1 VGAFETGA
9 HMPTSETYQHHIRLL
24 MQLMILK
31 RVAMKVQNDK
41 GLHKQVPI
49 QKRVDLLFI
58 ADTAATL
65 VWSPIRRRI
74 LSIPLNCIN
83 NFRLEL
89 FNWSFLNSIVIKKY
103 IEIRRKD

>member
-9 HMPTSETYQHHIRLL
+9 HMPTSETYQHHIGLL

-41 GLHKQVPI
+41 GFHKQVPI
-49 QKRVDLLFI
+49 QKRVDLLSI
-58 ADTAATL
+58 ADTAATF
-65 VWSPIRRRI
+65 VWSPIRRI

>member
-31 RVAMKVQNDK
+31 KVAMKVQNDK